1 MIRRGEPDNEAS
13 FLSMSEDGRNILL
26 EVLRIVISKTK
37 GRKSNFPKTFIE
49 STIGYVGNPSKNGA
63 LKELGYYTV
72 RTWKNNEYYPECSWK
87 FSFGMKKLWENSQRN
102 PRIYNLE
109 SIIELGD
116 SHDIP
121 HPYLDRLLVYKRE
134 SPDSDINLETFV
146 FKK

>member
-63 LKELGYYTV
+63 MKELGYFTE
-72 RTWKNNEYYPECSWK
+72 RTWKNNEYYPECSW
-87 FSFGMKKLWENSQRN
+87 
-102 PRIYNLE
+102 
-109 SIIELGD
+109 
-116 SHDIP
+116 
-121 HPYLDRLLVYKRE
+121 
-134 SPDSDINLETFV
+134 
-146 FKK
+146 